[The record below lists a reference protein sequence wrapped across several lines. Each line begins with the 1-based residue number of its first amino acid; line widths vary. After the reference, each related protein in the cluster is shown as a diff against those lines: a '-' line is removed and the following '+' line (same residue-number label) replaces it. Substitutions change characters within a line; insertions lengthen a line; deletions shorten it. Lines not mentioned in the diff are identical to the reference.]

1 MRISSLLIGL
11 ASAFLVNG
19 TKEMKMLNLSEDQNS
34 SSSSSF
40 DLSTEKTVMFNTMT
54 QISTTTVEATI
65 IPDTMTQFLSF
76 LLSQSPAHQLYL
88 LYDGDYKGLKY
99 VHFISF
105 P

>member
-40 DLSTEKTVMFNTMT
+40 DLRFCILFCCQKD
-54 QISTTTVEATI
+54 ISNYIE
-65 IPDTMTQFLSF
+65 LSLEVHKRCDEPKNAF
-76 LLSQSPAHQLYL
+76 PYMLS
-88 LYDGDYKGLKY
+88 
-99 VHFISF
+99 
-105 P
+105 